1 MPDAENSSAEW
12 GENEQAEAASAPAA
26 SPEVTHTV
34 KAGDTLSKLAREY
47 YGDDK
52 HHRRIFEANRDKL
65 DDPDDIKVGQELKIP
80 PATE

>member
-1 MPDAENSSAEW
+1 MGDAENSSPER
-12 GENEQAEAASAPAA
+12 GENEPAEAASAP

-34 KAGDTLSKLAREY
+34 QAGDTLSKLAREY

-65 DDPDDIKVGQELKIP
+65 DDPDDIKVGQELRIP

>member
-1 MPDAENSSAEW
+1 MPDAENANAEW
-12 GENEQAEAASAPAA
+12 GENEAAESAPAP

>member
-1 MPDAENSSAEW
+1 MPDADNTNPEW
-12 GENEQAEAASAPAA
+12 GENESAGSAPAP

>member
-12 GENEQAEAASAPAA
+12 GENESAEAASAPAP

-34 KAGDTLSKLAREY
+34 QAGDTLSKLAREY

>member
-1 MPDAENSSAEW
+1 MADEDNANPEW
-12 GENEQAEAASAPAA
+12 GENESAESAPAP

-34 KAGDTLSKLAREY
+34 QAGDTLSKLAREY

-52 HHRRIFEANRDKL
+52 HHRKIFEANRDKL
-65 DDPDDIKVGQELKIP
+65 DSPDDIKVGQELKIP

>member
-1 MPDAENSSAEW
+1 MADAENTNAEW
-12 GENEQAEAASAPAA
+12 GENESAESAPAA
-26 SPEVTHTV
+26 PSPEVTHTV